1 MSSIMASAGLVA
13 ILSFSCLG
21 QAAAGAASSQSK
33 KENEMEVKR
42 GYAPVDG
49 LRIYYEI
56 HGTASPTPSASCAAP
71 ALVIVGDVAVVRPE
85 MQWRSSDCYRMR
97 ALLYCPTPIT

>member
-1 MSSIMASAGLVA
+1 MIRIMAKAGLVA
-13 ILSFSCLG
+13 ILSFSCFG

-42 GYAPVDG
+42 GYAPVGD
-49 LRIYYEI
+49 LKIYYEI
-56 HGTASPTPSASCAAP
+56 HGTASPTHPP
-71 ALVIVGDVAVVRPE
+71 P
-85 MQWRSSDCYRMR
+85 DCTAC